1 MRRSSLKNKISVQT
15 EPSYHPYLML
25 GNIGAEEFRA
35 AECLINLSN
44 NHTQRTNDYMIQ
56 RMIQDLS
63 DVQQDPVPNILEEIN
78 VLQRRT
84 ATPSIPVKTKN
95 SNASVVPTLT
105 KKLHKCTFIG
115 CDKSYGKSS
124 HLKAHHRT
132 HTGER
137 PFPCTWPQCGKRF
150 ARSDEL
156 ARHTRTHTGEK
167 NFVCPL
173 CDRRFM
179 RSDHLN
185 KHAKRHPNFRPGIL
199 RKKAGSLTE
208 SMSPSEA
215 SEMGSHQLS

>member
-1 MRRSSLKNKISVQT
+1 MTLQILWTKI
-15 EPSYHPYLML
+15 
-25 GNIGAEEFRA
+25 GNGLLRIPPNGLEQIDG
-35 AECLINLSN
+35 EC
-44 NHTQRTNDYMIQ
+44 
-56 RMIQDLS
+56 
-63 DVQQDPVPNILEEIN
+63 
-78 VLQRRT
+78 
-84 ATPSIPVKTKN
+84 
-95 SNASVVPTLT
+95 PTLEAT
-105 KKLHKCTFIG
+105 DLFGKFFS
-115 CDKSYGKSS
+115 KSCVFLSYYTVVGILYYVSCLLLGTRWPS
-124 HLKAHHRT
+124 
-132 HTGER
+132 GER

>member
-1 MRRSSLKNKISVQT
+1 MDSERVDRLGSSLES
-15 EPSYHPYLML
+15 LL
-25 GNIGAEEFRA
+25 GVLFAVRA
-35 AECLINLSN
+35 S
-44 NHTQRTNDYMIQ
+44 
-56 RMIQDLS
+56 
-63 DVQQDPVPNILEEIN
+63 
-78 VLQRRT
+78 
-84 ATPSIPVKTKN
+84 
-95 SNASVVPTLT
+95 
-105 KKLHKCTFIG
+105 
-115 CDKSYGKSS
+115 
-124 HLKAHHRT
+124 
-132 HTGER
+132 ER